1 MTVLF
6 KKRVIGF
13 AAALFAVHALAGGD
27 SSDGHTHAVQ
37 APLVLAPVGAAAPRF
52 NSQTDQFELVGV
64 LQGTV
69 LTLYL
74 DQFDTNT
81 PVPNAQ
87 IALESGAWK
96 ANATETSP
104 AVYTVAAD
112 ALAQA
117 GKYPLTITVQ
127 AGDAVDLMDATLE
140 VGPQSGAN
148 AGAVHTHSWGEWSV
162 WWGAAALGL
171 GALAL
176 VVVRRN
182 RRQRHHSHQH
192 IAR

>member
-1 MTVLF
+1 MTVIF
-6 KKRVIGF
+6 KKNVIGF

-27 SSDGHTHAVQ
+27 SSAGHTHAVQ
-37 APLVLAPVGAAAPRF
+37 AQLVLAPVGAAAPRL
-52 NSQTDQFELVGV
+52 NSQTEQFELVGV

-74 DQFDTNT
+74 DQFGTNT

-96 ANATETSP
+96 ATATESSP

-112 ALAQA
+112 ALVPP

-140 VGPQSGAN
+140 FGPLSDAK
-148 AGAVHTHSWGEWSV
+148 ATHAHTNFWSQWSV
-162 WWGAAALGL
+162 WVVAAVLGL

-182 RRQRHHSHQH
+182 KRQHRHPHA
-192 IAR
+192 AR